1 MTSIRHSLYLTFLS
15 SNGATV
21 IQFLT
26 SVVLARLLT
35 PQDIGIYSITAVLIA
50 IAHFFRDFG
59 VVGYLQQ
66 AKDLTREDVAA
77 AFGVLL
83 TASWCIAGLTYLAAP
98 FAANFYGEPGVA
110 EVMRVLA
117 LGYIFIP
124 FGAVT
129 HSLLTRD
136 YRAKEQAYVQVI
148 STLTYAGC
156 VIFFAWSGMNYMSMA
171 WANLVNIIVTAMAY
185 LPFRPALSTWRPRFT
200 GWRRVVNFGA
210 GATLG
215 NSLGAVNNALPDIV
229 LGKLSGP
236 HDVGVMSRAMSTT
249 QLLNQ
254 VFGPTIGYAVLPYFS
269 KAHHSG
275 QQLAQLLSK
284 SNSYITG
291 LMWPALACTAI
302 YSKPLILTLYGT
314 QWIECVPVMQV
325 ICLMFMLGTPFH
337 FLNSAFMAIGR
348 PYLGTFATVAVLA
361 LRAACIWGIYDGSLL
376 SFAWALVLAACAMYP
391 VQVFLQMVF
400 FSLQP
405 LDFLRSQSRSLGV
418 AAICCTTGF
427 GMYHVSLSWPHA
439 ISLLAAGLVVPA
451 TWLAALWVT
460 GHPLKAEIELGL
472 QKYPKVAERLR
483 ILTKT

>member
-1 MTSIRHSLYLTFLS
+1 MASIRHSLYLTFLS

-26 SVVLARLLT
+26 SIALARLLK
-35 PQDIGIYSITAVLIA
+35 PEEIGIYSITAVLIA

-59 VVGYLQQ
+59 VVSYLQQ
-66 AKDLTREDVAA
+66 EKDLTRQDVSA

-83 TASWCIAGLTYLAAP
+83 TSSWFIAGLTYLAAP
-98 FAANFYGEPGVA
+98 FAADFYGEPGVA

-117 LGYIFIP
+117 LGYVFIP

-136 YRAKEQAYVQVI
+136 YRAKEQAYVHII

-156 VIFFAWSGMNYMSMA
+156 VISFAWSGMSYMSMA
-171 WANLVNIIVTAMAY
+171 WANLINIIVTSVAY
-185 LPFRPALSTWRPRFT
+185 LPFRPALSTWVPSFT
-200 GWRRVVNFGA
+200 GWRRVVHFGA

-215 NSLGAVNNALPDIV
+215 NSLGAVNNAVPDLV
-229 LGKLSGP
+229 LGRLSGP

-275 QQLAQLLSK
+275 QQLAALLTK

-291 LMWPALACTAI
+291 LMWPALACTALF
-302 YSKPLILTLYGT
+302 SEPLILTLYGT
-314 QWIECVPVMQV
+314 LWADCVPVMQV
-325 ICLMFMLGTPFH
+325 ICLMFMLSTPFH

-348 PYLGTFATVAVLA
+348 PYLGTFPTVTVLA
-361 LRAACIWGIYDGSLL
+361 LRAVCIWALYDGTLL
-376 SFAWALVLAACAMYP
+376 SFAWALVLASAAMYP
-391 VQVFLQMVF
+391 IQMLMQKRF
-400 FSLQP
+400 FGLMPAEFFASQA
-405 LDFLRSQSRSLGV
+405 RSALVTV
-418 AAICCTTGF
+418 ACGAIASGIHHITND
-427 GMYHVSLSWPHA
+427 WPRML
-439 ISLLAAGLVVPA
+439 SLLAAGMLLPLV
-451 TWLAALWVT
+451 WLVALKLAR
-460 GHPLKAEIELGL
+460 HPLQVEIASGL
-472 QKYPKVAERLR
+472 QKHPKLAARLR
-483 ILTKT
+483 FLSKP